1 MTPLRVGLVC
11 PYSFDAPGGVQAHV
25 VDLARRLRALGHHAE
40 VLAPAEPG
48 TDLPDVVTA
57 AGGSV
62 AVPYNGSVA
71 RLAFTPRSA
80 AQVRRW
86 LEAGDFDVLHLHE
99 PVVPS
104 LALQTLWLADGPI
117 VATFHFSMERSRA
130 LQVAAP
136 IVLPLLDKVGGR
148 IAVSAEA
155 RRTLV
160 QHLGGDAVVVP
171 NGVDVAAFRAAGPDA
186 RWTGTP
192 DAPTIA
198 FLGRL
203 DEPRKGLPI
212 LVDAYLRVLD
222 THPGARLLVAGRG
235 DAAEA
240 HAALTADSRTAGRVE
255 FLGGISETD
264 KRALLSSVDAY
275 VAPQTGGESF
285 GIVLVEAMAAGS
297 LVVASD
303 LPAFKAVLDDGAL
316 GRVFAHGDPADLARV
331 LTEALGDRDGAART
345 RAAAGAAVGRYDWTA
360 VTERILAVY
369 ETVIAT
375 AATRVRP
382 DPRTLAAR
390 VRGVGAG
397 TAPGTTAGEG
407 A

>member
-1 MTPLRVGLVC
+1 MRPLRVGLVC

-25 VDLARRLRALGHHAE
+25 VDLARRLRDLGHHAE
-40 VLAPAEPG
+40 VLAPAEEG
-48 TDLPDVVTA
+48 TELPEVVTGV
-57 AGGSV
+57 GGSL
-62 AVPYNGSVA
+62 AIPYNGSVA

-80 AQVRRW
+80 AHVRRW

-99 PVVPS
+99 PAVPS
-104 LALQTLWLADGPI
+104 LSLQALWVADGPI

-136 IVLPLLDKVGGR
+136 VLLPLLDKVGGR

-171 NGVDVAAFRAAGPDA
+171 NGVDVGAFRDAVPDA
-186 RWTGTP
+186 RFTGTP
-192 DAPTIA
+192 EAPTIA

-222 THPGARLLVAGRG
+222 AHPGARLLVAGRG
-235 DAAEA
+235 EA
-240 HAALTADSRTAGRVE
+240 DEARAALDADPRTAGRVE
-255 FLGGISETD
+255 FLGGVSEED

-285 GIVLVEAMAAGS
+285 GIVLVEAMAAGA

-303 LPAFKAVLDDGAL
+303 IPAFRAVLDDGAL
-316 GRVFAHGDPADLARV
+316 GRVFAHGDADDLARV
-331 LTEALGDRDGAART
+331 LTDALGDRSASDAL
-345 RAAAGAAVGRYDWTA
+345 RAAAGAAVGRYDWTT

-390 VRGVGAG
+390 VRG
-397 TAPGTTAGEG
+397 TADEPGEAP
-407 A
+407 

>member
-1 MTPLRVGLVC
+1 MRTLRVGLVC

-40 VLAPAEPG
+40 VLAPAEAG
-48 TDLPDVVTA
+48 TDVPDVVVP

-80 AQVRRW
+80 AHVRRW
-86 LEAGDFDVLHLHE
+86 LSSGDFDVLHLHE
-99 PVVPS
+99 PMVPS
-104 LALQTLWLADGPI
+104 LSLQALWLADGPI
-117 VATFHFSMERSRA
+117 VATFHSSMERSRA

-136 IVLPLLDKVGGR
+136 ILLPLLDKVGGR

-171 NGVDVAAFRAAGPDA
+171 NGVDVAAFRDAAPDA
-186 RWTGTP
+186 RYTGAA

-212 LVDAYLRVLD
+212 LVDAYRRLLAR
-222 THPGARLLVAGRG
+222 HPGARLLIAGRG
-235 DAAEA
+235 DAGEA
-240 HAALTADSRTAGRVE
+240 HAALAEEHAAGRVE
-255 FLGGISETD
+255 FLGGISEET

-285 GIVLVEAMAAGS
+285 GIVLVEAMAAGA

-303 LPAFKAVLDDGAL
+303 IPAFRAVLDEGAL
-316 GRVFAHGDPADLARV
+316 GRVFAHGDAADLARV
-331 LTEALGDRDGAART
+331 LDDALRDRPASTALRTAAD
-345 RAAAGAAVGRYDWTA
+345 AAVDRYDWGT
-360 VTERILAVY
+360 VTQSILAVY
-369 ETVIAT
+369 ETVLAT

-390 VRGVGAG
+390 VRGVGDTGAE
-397 TAPGTTAGEG
+397 PAGEG
-407 A
+407 S